1 MRVVIL
7 SYVFVLALTLA
18 ASPGSAESLPTAGP
32 ACVLNRT
39 DTQALLF
46 AVEDHAAG
54 IARQIDE
61 CKTLRGAAGF
71 NTKDNHITYWENLI
85 HPRVA
90 TIRDLLA
97 QIVATDDI
105 GVVRKIIPHAA
116 ALEEYTTAVIQLL
129 GRATMGPDDRSYP
142 LFLAAASQRA
152 EQIVHLVETFWDC
165 AGAAMDVEEP
175 PPTRTGADDAAGKAF
190 FQGGPLKYGH

>member
-1 MRVVIL
+1 MRLVIL
-7 SYVFVLALTLA
+7 SYVLAMTLA
-18 ASPGSAESLPTAGP
+18 ASPGSAQSLPTGGP

-54 IARQIDE
+54 IAREIDE
-61 CKTLRGAAGF
+61 CKTLRGAADF

-90 TIRDLLA
+90 SLRDLLD
-97 QIVATDDI
+97 QIMATDET
-105 GVVRKIIPHAA
+105 GLVRKITPHAT

-152 EQIVHLVETFWDC
+152 EQIVHLIERFWDC
-165 AGAAMDVEEP
+165 AGAAIDVEVP
-175 PPTRTGADDAAGKAF
+175 PPASADADDAARKAF
-190 FQGGPLKYGH
+190 LQGWPLKYGH

>member
-1 MRVVIL
+1 MRLVML
-7 SYVFVLALTLA
+7 SYVLAITLA
-18 ASPGSAESLPTAGP
+18 TSPGSAESLPTGGS

-61 CKTLRGAAGF
+61 CKTLRGGADF

-90 TIRDLLA
+90 SIRDLLE

-105 GVVRKIIPHAA
+105 GVVRKITPHAA
-116 ALEEYTTAVIQLL
+116 ALEEYTAAIIQLL

-152 EQIVHLVETFWDC
+152 EQIVHLIEMLSDC
-165 AGAAMDVEEP
+165 AGAAMDVEAP
-175 PPTRTGADDAAGKAF
+175 PPVRAGADDAARVPFYRA
-190 FQGGPLKYGH
+190 GH